1 MNWEITDLTDK
12 YIRNIL
18 LLILFFYL
26 TLLYTTSVNAT
37 NLEAGKAAYLDQKYE
52 NALKILKPLAK
63 EGNSEAQHYIELI
76 KKTGYNTEP
85 SYEDGKAAY
94 LKNDFKRALEILKP
108 LAEGGDSWSQY
119 ILSLMYESGQGVKK
133 SQEESMKWLILAA
146 ESGVPKIQY
155 DLGIRYFYGYGVE
168 QNYIEAAK
176 WWESSANAGIA
187 DSQYNLGLMYYRGI
201 GITKDKN
208 KAKLLIE
215 KAAKQDHDKAQHR
228 LAMLYALDGEDFLT
242 SLSWLNKS
250 AKQNNVEAQYN
261 LGVYYERG
269 YGVPKNLDKAK
280 EWYQL
285 AANQGLE
292 QAIEKVQELEKT
304 DSDTDQSLSDATN
317 EDEKENITNQTTR
330 SEPPEI
336 EYNLTD
342 WLHQQLPDQYTL
354 QLISLVK
361 REDILKF
368 ISQENFNE
376 QVGYIEVTINGITR
390 YAAIYGLYDSYEN
403 AKTALSG
410 LPPGLKTKPWIRK
423 IGVVKKVLKK

>member
-423 IGVVKKVLKK
+423 IGVVKKVLKE